1 MVLINKK
8 IRYLII
14 QLPGVL
20 QFLLPNNSFIRYVF
34 YFTALRFI
42 SNDVLTVAQVQ
53 HKINMGEQ
61 ESSTLLE

>member
-1 MVLINKK
+1 MVLIKKK

-42 SNDVLTVAQVQ
+42 SNDVLTVARW
-53 HKINMGEQ
+53 
-61 ESSTLLE
+61 L